1 MTPQVAGLEPRE
13 GILPKVTMTV
23 FALRSF
29 WSKLF
34 LHANIGLSQPG
45 HAVVI

>member
-13 GILPKVTMTV
+13 GILPNVTMTA

-29 WSKLF
+29 WSKLS
-34 LHANIGLSQPG
+34 LQAILGLSQPG